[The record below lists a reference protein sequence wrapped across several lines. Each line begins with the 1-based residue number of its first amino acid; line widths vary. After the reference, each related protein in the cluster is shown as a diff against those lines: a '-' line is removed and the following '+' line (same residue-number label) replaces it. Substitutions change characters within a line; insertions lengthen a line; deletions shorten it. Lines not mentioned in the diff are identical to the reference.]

1 MLRDTLTFVE
11 PQLRDAHVEIGR
23 AVDVPGTLNPA
34 HDGWGTG
41 SAAAGVPPR
50 SAAMR
55 GMASSAESGD
65 GANTDAEFE
74 RAAKR
79 YRKSIRE
86 GETFYCRR
94 EKPLG
99 SRLPMEY
106 CLTEAQLRAEV
117 RKVENSRDQMS
128 LPKAGPCGS
137 PLLTC

>member
-1 MLRDTLTFVE
+1 MRHLYLAGMLSLLCACASGPRTDE
-11 PQLRDAHVEIGR
+11 AAPESQPQ
-23 AVDVPGTLNPA
+23 T
-34 HDGWGTG
+34 
-41 SAAAGVPPR
+41 AAALQT
-50 SAAMR
+50 AA
-55 GMASSAESGD
+55 ASSPESGD
-65 GANTDAEFE
+65 GVDTDAEFE

-106 CLTEAQLRAEV
+106 CLTETQLRAEI
-117 RKVENSRDQMS
+117 RKAESTRDQMS

-137 PLLTC
+137 TLLTC

>member
-1 MLRDTLTFVE
+1 MRHLYLAGMLSLLCACASGPRPDE
-11 PQLRDAHVEIGR
+11 
-23 AVDVPGTLNPA
+23 
-34 HDGWGTG
+34 
-41 SAAAGVPPR
+41 AAAEAQPQPT
-50 SAAMR
+50 AALQT
-55 GMASSAESGD
+55 AAVSSPESGD
-65 GANTDAEFE
+65 GVDTDADAEFE

-106 CLTEAQLRAEV
+106 CLTETQLRAEI
-117 RKVENSRDQMS
+117 RKAENSRDQLS
-128 LPKAGPCGS
+128 LPKSGPCGS

>member
-1 MLRDTLTFVE
+1 MRHLYLAGMLSLLCACASGPRPDE
-11 PQLRDAHVEIGR
+11 AAPESQPQ
-23 AVDVPGTLNPA
+23 T
-34 HDGWGTG
+34 
-41 SAAAGVPPR
+41 AAALQT
-50 SAAMR
+50 AA
-55 GMASSAESGD
+55 ASSAESGD
-65 GANTDAEFE
+65 GVDTNAEFE

-106 CLTEAQLRAEV
+106 CLTEAQLRAEI
-117 RKVENSRDQMS
+117 RKAENSRDQMS